1 MIGFI
6 VFGLGMYVL
15 IKALLELSRKKSISI
30 IDTNDSDT
38 PEEFYDRVEAL
49 IRENVDTREI
59 LEEISE
65 FRKAEEDKTRLKPEV
80 SRDQLIMRQ
89 QMKVLRH
96 SDSAGIARLEREDL
110 HKDINL
116 EAKTVPIS
124 ERRLS
129 TKMDKKKENHKH
141 EHHDHD
147 CDMEE
152 DYLDERMKMIIYS
165 EILSKP
171 KAYK

>member
-1 MIGFI
+1 MFQVIGF
-6 VFGLGMYVL
+6 GLVIYILFKGFTDL
-15 IKALLELSRKKSISI
+15 IKKEKAKTVEVDLK
-30 IDTNDSDT
+30 DT

-49 IRENVDTREI
+49 IKDNVDTSEI
-59 LEEISE
+59 LEEIAE

-96 SDSAGIARLEREDL
+96 SDSSGIARLEREDL

-129 TKMDKKKENHKH
+129 TKMDKKKENHNH

-147 CDMEE
+147 CDMEK